1 MLGRSLRT
9 SEPSRDDSQEL
20 EIKCNHYESD
30 TKGAGLTFFGNQ
42 FQLYARV
49 YARDL
54 YQYNWQTNSDVGEQ
68 EVAFVLTLS
77 GPNDEPS
84 IYNST
89 AQMLGNFVE
98 SAVLNQEI
106 EINNQ

>member
-1 MLGRSLRT
+1 MLESTLPENEARENLKKWQPVRRHC
-9 SEPSRDDSQEL
+9 RDMS
-20 EIKCNHYESD
+20 
-30 TKGAGLTFFGNQ
+30 KGAGLSFFGNQ

-54 YQYNWQTNSDVGEQ
+54 YQYDWHTNSDVGAQ

-89 AQMLGNFVE
+89 AQILGNFVE
-98 SAVLNQEI
+98 SAVMNQEI
-106 EINNQ
+106 EIATDV